1 MFDSLN
7 GGYFPICVLVVVA
20 AWFLSSFRSWWWRII
35 LGIVIPIVI
44 SLCWFFVPRLSIL
57 FKPLQFGEDDRVPW
71 GYIAAGT
78 WSMVAVPLSVL
89 ATVVFSYVRRR
100 HSIKLHGI

>member
-7 GGYFPICVLVVVA
+7 GGYFPICVVVIVA
-20 AWFLSSFRSWWWRII
+20 AWFVSSFRSWWWRVF
-35 LGIVIPIVI
+35 LGIAMPIVI

-57 FKPLQFGEDDRVPW
+57 FKPLQFGEDDWVSW

-89 ATVVFSYVRRR
+89 TIVVFSYFRRR
-100 HSIKLHGI
+100 RNIKEDGT